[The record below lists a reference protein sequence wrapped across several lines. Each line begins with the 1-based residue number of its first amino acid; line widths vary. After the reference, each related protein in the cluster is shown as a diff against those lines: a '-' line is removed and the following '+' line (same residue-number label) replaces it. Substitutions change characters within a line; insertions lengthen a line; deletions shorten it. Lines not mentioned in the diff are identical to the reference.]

1 MSRQLRVLVAEDELI
16 IGYDL
21 CDTVAEAGYMVEGPY
36 DDLSSAMLAYQKSK
50 PDIAILDVQLGDG
63 IVYPLAE
70 QMMAENVPVIFHSG
84 QLSPAEA
91 ALRFPP
97 AQALAHA
104 EVARGLAIG
113 AAPANASNNYKMCSV
128 AYFKYIINM

>member
-16 IGYDL
+16 VGYDL

-84 QLSPAEA
+84 QLSPAEV
-91 ALRFPP
+91 ALRFPQ
-97 AQALAHA
+97 AQALAKPCPP
-104 EVARGLAIG
+104 
-113 AAPANASNNYKMCSV
+113 AAVIDSIQRAA
-128 AYFKYIINM
+128 AQA

>member
-16 IGYDL
+16 VGYDL

-63 IVYPLAE
+63 I
-70 QMMAENVPVIFHSG
+70 FHSG
-84 QLSPAEA
+84 QLSPAEV
-91 ALRFPP
+91 ALRFPR
-97 AQALAHA
+97 AQALAKPCPPAAVIDSIQRAAAHA
-104 EVARGLAIG
+104 
-113 AAPANASNNYKMCSV
+113 
-128 AYFKYIINM
+128 

>member
-1 MSRQLRVLVAEDELI
+1 MGQQQLRVLVAEDELI

-21 CDTVAEAGYMVEGPY
+21 CDTVSEAGYIVEGPF
-36 DDLSSAMLAYQKSK
+36 DDLSSAMLAYQKTK

-84 QLSPAEA
+84 QLTPEEVA
-91 ALRFPP
+91 ARFPK
-97 AQALAHA
+97 AQALSKPCPPAEVIESMQRAMAHA
-104 EVARGLAIG
+104 
-113 AAPANASNNYKMCSV
+113 
-128 AYFKYIINM
+128 